1 MDKRNE
7 NGGFRY
13 TYSASEQE
21 ELHRIRE
28 RYTAPTETENKMERL
43 RRLDAGV
50 AAKAQAVSLIFG
62 VIGTLILGLGMSLIM
77 SELGASLGLGF
88 ALRLGLGIGIGAVG
102 GTLAGLA
109 YPMYAVILEREKKR
123 VAPEILRLTEEL
135 MR

>member
-21 ELHRIRE
+21 ELRRIRE

-62 VIGTLILGLGMSLIM
+62 VIGTLILGLGMSNAEFFGHMICGINILKEKVVFIGFDLLCVVSADLIN
-77 SELGASLGLGF
+77 STGCNTANRN
-88 ALRLGLGIGIGAVG
+88 AGIHQFFFCIA
-102 GTLAGLA
+102 
-109 YPMYAVILEREKKR
+109 
-123 VAPEILRLTEEL
+123 
-135 MR
+135 

>member
-13 TYSASEQE
+13 TSSASEQE
-21 ELHRIRE
+21 ELRRIRE

-62 VIGTLILGLGMSLIM
+62 VIGTLILGLGMSLITC
-77 SELGASLGLGF
+77 SIVEYF
-88 ALRLGLGIGIGAVG
+88 N
-102 GTLAGLA
+102 
-109 YPMYAVILEREKKR
+109 K
-123 VAPEILRLTEEL
+123 
-135 MR
+135 

>member
-21 ELHRIRE
+21 ELRRIRE

-77 SELGASLGLGF
+77 SELGTLLGLGF